1 LQQLKLYRS
10 GSFFDFST
18 KNRIIYSYIHD
29 VRATVAAGN
38 FNYRVPALAKTA
50 RCVRAL
56 ETPAGDGG
64 SSSIEHRESFI
75 HSMMLRAAGRQG
87 WLLAV
92 VGLLG
97 LIRSSAAQSD
107 EPPCADDPDGSLAAF
122 GGCAAVVSMG
132 CDLDLNTVSP
142 DTPVGTIVSG
152 LCPVSCDACPS
163 AGQCVDVADGD
174 PALGE
179 LDTCAAVVAAADG
192 NCYRV
197 PGANADSM
205 QPHCTWDGICD
216 PTGCERTATCL
227 GDAAVCHT
235 DQEVCEDYCG
245 SDDSPATWCSGGDG
259 TVASATSL
267 IGEVCPHSCGW
278 CAEPDRFLKFE
289 NIAAPYCVT
298 HQPAFCIPVAGHCDY
313 KPEACGEAEDPGTF
327 VSRSDAIVCRVQ

>member
-1 LQQLKLYRS
+1 
-10 GSFFDFST
+10 
-18 KNRIIYSYIHD
+18 
-29 VRATVAAGN
+29 
-38 FNYRVPALAKTA
+38 
-50 RCVRAL
+50 
-56 ETPAGDGG
+56 
-64 SSSIEHRESFI
+64 
-75 HSMMLRAAGRQG
+75 MMLRAAGRQG

-227 GDAAVCHT
+227 GEAAVCHT

-313 KPEACGEAEDPGTF
+313 KPEACGEAEDPGTR
-327 VSRSDAIVCRVQ
+327 VSRSDTIVCRVQ